1 MIPQPKGGPVAQI
14 KGIRRIFIF
23 KEIKQY
29 ANIYEVAPK
38 LTCNVQIKI
47 TIMRNSEP
55 QIICEGAFET
65 NEIRNNLLID
75 AYSITNNV
83 QRTIFEGTRASHHLT
98 LALSFQ
104 INNTEIYNRTQI
116 HKALQHLN
124 I

>member
-1 MIPQPKGGPVAQI
+1 
-14 KGIRRIFIF
+14 
-23 KEIKQY
+23 
-29 ANIYEVAPK
+29 
-38 LTCNVQIKI
+38 
-47 TIMRNSEP
+47 MRNSEP
-55 QIICEGAFET
+55 QIICKGAFET

-116 HKALQHLN
+116 HKALQDLN
-124 I
+124 IWSLCICLVIQPD

>member
-1 MIPQPKGGPVAQI
+1 
-14 KGIRRIFIF
+14 
-23 KEIKQY
+23 
-29 ANIYEVAPK
+29 
-38 LTCNVQIKI
+38 
-47 TIMRNSEP
+47 MRNSEP

-116 HKALQHLN
+116 HKALQDLN